1 MKFAAKSL
9 LSLITVAATFA
20 SAQTLPHFQHIII
33 VVQESRTP
41 DNLFGAPG
49 YPCGSEEP
57 FETGVDIENGGY
69 GYVPQSNN
77 TVVYEP
83 ICNTSL
89 PLSSWDPN
97 LAKPQGLDP
106 TTDTQAGG
114 RTTTVASWTVSA
126 MSTKTI
132 PTYNGGTYNS
142 GVAFEI
148 TP

>member
-9 LSLITVAATFA
+9 LSLITKAATFA

-33 VVQESRTP
+33 VVQENRTP
-41 DNLFGAPG
+41 DNLFGATDH
-49 YPCGSEEP
+49 PCGSEEP

-69 GYVPQSNN
+69 GYVSQSNN

-97 LAKPQGLDP
+97 LAKPKVVDPDHGYTGWGTDYDGGKLDGFCHEYE
-106 TTDTQAGG
+106 DY
-114 RTTTVASWTVSA
+114 S
-126 MSTKTI
+126 
-132 PTYNGGTYNS
+132 NL
-142 GVAFEI
+142 
-148 TP
+148 